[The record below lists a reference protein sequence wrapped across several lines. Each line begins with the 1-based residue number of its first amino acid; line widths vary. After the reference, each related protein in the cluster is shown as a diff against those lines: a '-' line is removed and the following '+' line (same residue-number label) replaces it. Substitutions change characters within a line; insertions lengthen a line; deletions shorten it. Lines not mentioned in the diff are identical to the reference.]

1 MQGRLA
7 LAFMVSML
15 AVLTLAGCEE
25 EIVYKDLDYTVEE
38 VEVTYHDTLL
48 LDSTEM
54 EDTTKDTLIQE
65 LNDALDGVE
74 FQSNLSVDEYCDAVG
89 LRMVFETES
98 GDDLTISYTSIDQD
112 GDCKPMA
119 AVRVNDESEGY
130 ADGDV
135 YSELKTIL
143 EETGDMDW

>member
-1 MQGRLA
+1 MKGRVA
-7 LAFMVSML
+7 LAFMVGML

-48 LDSTEM
+48 LNSTEM
-54 EDTTKDTLIQE
+54 EDTTKDTLIEE

-89 LRMVFETES
+89 LRMMFETES
-98 GDDLTISYTSIDQD
+98 GDALTITYVSIDQD

-119 AVRVNDESEGY
+119 AVRVNDEKEGY
-130 ADGDV
+130 LDGEV
-135 YSELKTIL
+135 YATLETIL
-143 EETGDMDW
+143 EETGELDW